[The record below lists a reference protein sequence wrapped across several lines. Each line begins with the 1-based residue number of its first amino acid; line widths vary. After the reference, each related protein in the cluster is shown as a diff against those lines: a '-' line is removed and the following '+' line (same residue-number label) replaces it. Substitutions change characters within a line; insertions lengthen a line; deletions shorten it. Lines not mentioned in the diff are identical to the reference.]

1 MVLKGSS
8 SSRTRTKRPDA
19 FKVEVIRLVRN
30 EQKSAKEA
38 LEQAAQ
44 TFGLELTESMTKYP
58 ASIFDSYQ
66 KAVNAKLAKKDAAT
80 EQLVRDA
87 NLAAE

>member
-8 SSRTRTKRPDA
+8 SSRTRERRSDA

-30 EQKSAKEA
+30 ESKSVREA
-38 LEQAAQ
+38 LEAAA
-44 TFGLELTESMTKYP
+44 TSFSVALTDSMVKYP
-58 ASIFDSYQ
+58 ASIFHSYQ
-66 KAVNAKLAKKDAAT
+66 KAINAKLAKEDAVTA
-80 EQLVRDA
+80 QLVRDA

>member
-8 SSRTRTKRPDA
+8 STSTRTKRSDA

-30 EQKSAKEA
+30 ESKTAKEA
-38 LEQAAQ
+38 LELASQ
-44 TFGLELTESMTKYP
+44 TFGLSLTQSMTKYP

-66 KAVNAKLAKKDAAT
+66 KAINAKLAKDDAAT
-80 EQLVRDA
+80 KQLVQDA
-87 NLAAE
+87 SLAAE